1 MIEKIKKKINLFLF
15 LGIAIAIILISIIY
29 YHEYRKDTI
38 TLGVFVGNAWNV
50 PNSSSYQLIEDVIDK
65 FEREN
70 KGVKVEY
77 KSGILSSEYSEWLS
91 SALVR
96 GNAPDVFLVL
106 SDDFTTFASV
116 GALMDLSHLMK
127 EDKDFDEKNFYS
139 AAYDFGK
146 LQGIQYALPFECVP
160 NMMFVNKTLLEKNGI
175 SVPEEDWTWDDFY
188 RICKKVTRDVDEN
201 GLLDQFGVYN
211 YTWQEAF
218 LTNDVQLF
226 NESMTKCQLNSKNV
240 FQAVSFLQEL
250 SNLNK
255 GYQVTAS
262 DFDMGKVAFKTVLL
276 SDYRAY
282 KPYPWSIKKYSDFDW
297 DCITLPKGPNGQNV
311 SELQT
316 VLMGI
321 NARTKKEDLAW
332 ELLKLFTYDKEIQ
345 MKIFKYHA
353 GASVRRDVTNSE
365 EAMELLNADMRDD
378 SQINVKMIHNIMEN
392 ARTQI
397 NYKKRD
403 IIDVKLNDGIR
414 EIIQENKNK
423 DTSLLILQRDINNE
437 LNN

>member
-226 NESMTKCQLNSKNV
+226 NESMTKCQLNTKNV